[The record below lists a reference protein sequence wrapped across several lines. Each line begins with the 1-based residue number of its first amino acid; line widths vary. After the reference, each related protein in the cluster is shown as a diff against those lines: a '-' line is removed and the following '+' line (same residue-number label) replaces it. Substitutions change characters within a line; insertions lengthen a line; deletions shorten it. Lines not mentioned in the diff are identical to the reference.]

1 MPPVVP
7 LFILGFVAAM
17 LLRTSDVLPSNV
29 LGLAQVLQTL
39 LLSAA
44 MFALGLGVH
53 LRGLLRVGGR
63 PVLLGLLST
72 LVILAISLAGTLIFP
87 PA

>member
-1 MPPVVP
+1 V
-7 LFILGFVAAM
+7 GFVAAM
-17 LLRTSDVLPSNV
+17 LLRTSNVLPPEA
-29 LGLAQVLQTL
+29 LELAQVLQTL

-53 LRGLLRVGGR
+53 LRSLLRVGKR

-72 LVILAISLAGTLIFP
+72 LVILAVSLIGAVVLP
-87 PA
+87 LA